1 MDKQCSICNKE
12 FSFIKQN
19 KSKCKRCGLV
29 VCLDCNKNEFKISS
43 SMLKPLKKEKV
54 CLQCKTDCLY
64 MEEQLE
70 QSELSWN
77 KETELQI
84 DLYQQSLNLE
94 QYKQQIKNAKAN
106 ENYKQNLE
114 QIKSDL
120 IKCFIT
126 QEMFN
131 YSFQDW
137 ICHSTNKMKV
147 NQIFDDIENLLVVFL
162 YRNAEVGYSCELLQ
176 ISIVLLTLM
185 KDFAALQLL
194 EQLYEL
200 MPNEYWPTSTQE
212 PNIQTLVQD
221 FQLAFKIDSTQ
232 ISQIKKFMEFFSTP
246 NTQSLFIKGLNFSCF
261 HIIFLEFV
269 QQMNFEVIQKYL
281 IVVAKC
287 CLKSFGQFGFDY
299 KTIGKQILT
308 KTDYKSITQ
317 IKTLLDQKLG
327 NSQLTFSSPK
337 GSMIRKRN
345 SVCSIDNGSF
355 IDTLPQIMT
364 QQNSQREI
372 KIEDN
377 FIFNFQNEQNLQIIQ
392 LMKMIE
398 QKKKELHELQI
409 KNNALKNQTQNKKQ
423 ISKQDHENYIKMIE
437 KLSQEIQEELIQG
450 LQLCDQK

>member
-64 MEEQLE
+64 VEQQLE
-70 QSELSWN
+70 QLHQSWN
-77 KETELQI
+77 KESQLQI
-84 DLYQQSLNLE
+84 ELFQQSLNPE
-94 QYKQQIKNAKAN
+94 QYQQLIKISKGQNN
-106 ENYKQNLE
+106 FKQNLE

-137 ICHSTNKMKV
+137 ICHSINQMKV
-147 NQIFDDIENLLVVFL
+147 NQIFDDIENLLIVFL
-162 YRNAEVGYSCELLQ
+162 YRNSQVGYSCELLQ
-176 ISIVLLTLM
+176 ISIVLLTQM
-185 KDFAALQLL
+185 KDYAALQLL

-200 MPNEYWPTSTQE
+200 MPYEYWPTSTQE
-212 PNIQTLVQD
+212 PNLQTLVQD

-246 NTQSLFIKGLNFSCF
+246 NTQTLFIKGLNFSCF
-261 HIIFLEFV
+261 HIIFLELV

-281 IVVAKC
+281 IVVAKY

-299 KTIGKQILT
+299 KTIGKQILN

-317 IKTLLDQKLG
+317 IKSLLDQKLG

-337 GSMIRKRN
+337 SSMIRKRN
-345 SVCSIDNGSF
+345 SVCSIENSSF
-355 IDTLPQIMT
+355 IDTLPQLMT

-372 KIEDN
+372 KVEDN

-392 LMKMIE
+392 LMQMIE
-398 QKKKELHELQI
+398 QRKKELYELQI
-409 KNNALKNQTQNKKQ
+409 KNIALKNQTQNIKQ
-423 ISKQDHENYIKMIE
+423 ISKQEHEDYLKMVD
-437 KLSQEIQEELIQG
+437 KMSQEIQEEITQG
-450 LQLCDQK
+450 VQIYYQK

>member
-29 VCLDCNKNEFKISS
+29 VCLDCNKNEFKIST
-43 SMLKPLKKEKV
+43 SMLKPLKREKV

-64 MEEQLE
+64 MEEQTDKL
-70 QSELSWN
+70 QQSWN
-77 KETELQI
+77 KETELQFN
-84 DLYQQSLNLE
+84 LYQSSLNPE
-94 QYKQQIKNAKAN
+94 QYKQHIKNAKAQDS
-106 ENYKQNLE
+106 YKQNLE

-137 ICHSTNKMKV
+137 ICHSTNQMKV

-162 YRNAEVGYSCELLQ
+162 YRNSEVGYSCELLQ
-176 ISIVLLTLM
+176 ISIVLLTLI
-185 KDFAALQLL
+185 KDYAALQLL

-200 MPNEYWPTSTQE
+200 MPYEYWPTSTQE
-212 PNIQTLVQD
+212 PNLQTLVQD

-232 ISQIKKFMEFFSTP
+232 ISQIKKFMEYFSTP

-269 QQMNFEVIQKYL
+269 SQMNFEVIQKYL
-281 IVVAKC
+281 IVVAKS

-355 IDTLPQIMT
+355 IDNIPQIMT

-372 KIEDN
+372 KVEDN

-409 KNNALKNQTQNKKQ
+409 KNIALKNQTQNIKQ
-423 ISKQDHENYIKMIE
+423 ISEKDHENYIKLIE
-437 KLSQEIQEELIQG
+437 NLSSEIQEEIKLGIQIF
-450 LQLCDQK
+450 QQK